1 MVRSQKKENTGD
13 RKSSIHSWGKTSRGR
28 LGVGKP
34 KRFKTKSK
42 SDGSTQI
49 PWCLCYPSELK
60 TLEDQDIVD
69 ISAGSKHALAVN
81 VYGQVY
87 AWGSNTSGECSVVCM
102 EGSSLSRS
110 DSRRNRARILG
121 AEMFNSPL
129 SLWDDVWIPRR
140 LPFFG
145 NESTNIRI
153 KQVSAGGIHSAA
165 VDSNGLVYT
174 WGGGGHGD
182 CLGHG
187 DINEYEYGITEK
199 MDASRRQLQA
209 MSGHLQVPVWA
220 EPREVETLKHC
231 KAKKVELGI
240 KHGAI
245 ITESGCLYSW
255 GDQLCTSTDIVS
267 FFILLY
273 RTATITNIF
282 KLTVSFDIFYN
293 LPPII

>member
-1 MVRSQKKENTGD
+1 MIRSQKKEDAGD
-13 RKSSIHSWGKTSRGR
+13 RKSSIYSWGKTARGR

-34 KRFKTKSK
+34 KRSRSKSK
-42 SDGSTQI
+42 SVESTQI

-60 TLEDQDIVD
+60 TLEGQDIVD

-81 VYGQVY
+81 AHGQVY

-102 EGSSLSRS
+102 KGSSYTRS

-121 AEMFNSPL
+121 VEIFDSPL
-129 SLWDDVWIPRR
+129 SLWDDIWIPRR
-140 LPFFG
+140 VPFFG
-145 NESTNIRI
+145 NESSNIRV

-220 EPREVETLKHC
+220 EPRQVEALKHC
-231 KAKKVELGI
+231 KARTVELGT

-245 ITESGCLYSW
+245 ITDWGCMYSW
-255 GDQLCTSTDIVS
+255 GDQLCTPTDMVRV
-267 FFILLY
+267 FTFLY
-273 RTATITNIF
+273 ISATITNFIQP
-282 KLTVSFDIFYN
+282 KHSLRH
-293 LPPII
+293 